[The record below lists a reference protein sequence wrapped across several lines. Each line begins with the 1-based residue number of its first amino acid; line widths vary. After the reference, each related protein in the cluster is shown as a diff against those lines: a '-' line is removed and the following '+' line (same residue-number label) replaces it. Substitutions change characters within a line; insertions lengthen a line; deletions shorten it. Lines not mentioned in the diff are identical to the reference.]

1 MNRKILDVTMLCTL
15 CICLMVAA
23 NIEEKNTIRESRE
36 EISSAYVI
44 SAADGTEVPVAG
56 VCRVLSGYSFTTES
70 DEATGITKNPRTMV
84 ASAAPSDAAEEV
96 QVLTEGAEA
105 PEAKVQAS
113 SEEAE
118 APEAET
124 SPETVE
130 TTAGAENRW
139 NITLT
144 QEEIDLLAK
153 IVWLESQGE
162 PTEGQ
167 EAVVEVVFN
176 RMASEKY
183 PDTLYDVLSQGNP
196 TQFCSWKNRERANPT
211 EKEYTS
217 IHEVL
222 NGNTHI
228 LRNDTLYFSTEPLTP
243 RLDRKIGGHSFCY

>member
-56 VCRVLSGYSFTTES
+56 VCSVLSGYSFTTES

-84 ASAAPSDAAEEV
+84 ASAAPSDAAQEV
-96 QVLTEGAEA
+96 QA
-105 PEAKVQAS
+105 AS
-113 SEEAE
+113 GEAE
-118 APEAET
+118 APEAAE
-124 SPETVE
+124 SKPAAAE
-130 TTAGAENRW
+130 TTTGAENRW

-243 RLDRKIGGHSFCY
+243 RLDQKIGGHSFCY

>member
-1 MNRKILDVTMLCTL
+1 MLCTL

-44 SAADGTEVPVAG
+44 SAADGTEIPVAG

-84 ASAAPSDAAEEV
+84 ASAAPSDAAQEV
-96 QVLTEGAEA
+96 QAASEKAETPA
-105 PEAKVQAS
+105 
-113 SEEAE
+113 
-118 APEAET
+118 AET
-124 SPETVE
+124 SPETLE
-130 TTAGAENRW
+130 TTTGAENRW

>member
-1 MNRKILDVTMLCTL
+1 MLCTL

-84 ASAAPSDAAEEV
+84 ASAAPSDAAQEV
-96 QVLTEGAEA
+96 QAASEKAET
-105 PEAKVQAS
+105 PEAKVQAA

-118 APEAET
+118 APEAAESKPAT
-124 SPETVE
+124 AE

-162 PTEGQ
+162 PTEGH

-196 TQFCSWKNRERANPT
+196 TQFCSGKNRERANPT

-243 RLDRKIGGHSFCY
+243 RLDQKIGGHSFCY

>member
-56 VCRVLSGYSFTTES
+56 VCSVLSGYSFTTES

-84 ASAAPSDAAEEV
+84 ASAAPSDAAQEV
-96 QVLTEGAEA
+96 QA
-105 PEAKVQAS
+105 AS
-113 SEEAE
+113 GEAE
-118 APEAET
+118 APEAAE
-124 SPETVE
+124 SKPATVE
-130 TTAGAENRW
+130 TTTGAENRW

-228 LRNDTLYFSTEPLTP
+228 LRHDTLYFSTEPLTP
-243 RLDRKIGGHSFCY
+243 RLDQKIGGHSFCY

>member
-84 ASAAPSDAAEEV
+84 ASAAPSDAAQEV
-96 QVLTEGAEA
+96 QAASEKAETPA
-105 PEAKVQAS
+105 
-113 SEEAE
+113 
-118 APEAET
+118 AET
-124 SPETVE
+124 SPETLE
-130 TTAGAENRW
+130 TTTGAENRW

-243 RLDRKIGGHSFCY
+243 RLDQKIGGHSFCY

>member
-23 NIEEKNTIRESRE
+23 NIEEKNTIQESRE

-70 DEATGITKNPRTMV
+70 DEATGITKNPRIMV
-84 ASAAPSDAAEEV
+84 ASTAPSDAAEEV
-96 QVLTEGAEA
+96 QAPTEDAET
-105 PEAKVQAS
+105 PEAKVQAAS
-113 SEEAE
+113 GEAE
-118 APEAET
+118 APEAAE
-124 SPETVE
+124 SKPATVE
-130 TTAGAENRW
+130 TTTGAENRW

-183 PDTLYDVLSQGNP
+183 PDTLYDALFVNRR
-196 TQFCSWKNRERANPT
+196 KNLFIISVFYEIFR
-211 EKEYTS
+211 K
-217 IHEVL
+217 
-222 NGNTHI
+222 
-228 LRNDTLYFSTEPLTP
+228 
-243 RLDRKIGGHSFCY
+243 RLPYSSF

>member
-56 VCRVLSGYSFTTES
+56 VCSVLSGYSFTTES

-84 ASAAPSDAAEEV
+84 ASAAPSDAA
-96 QVLTEGAEA
+96 QD
-105 PEAKVQAS
+105 VQAAS
-113 SEEAE
+113 GEAE
-118 APEAET
+118 APEAAE
-124 SPETVE
+124 SKPATVE
-130 TTAGAENRW
+130 TTTGAENRW

-162 PTEGQ
+162 PTEG
-167 EAVVEVVFN
+167 
-176 RMASEKY
+176 
-183 PDTLYDVLSQGNP
+183 
-196 TQFCSWKNRERANPT
+196 
-211 EKEYTS
+211 
-217 IHEVL
+217 
-222 NGNTHI
+222 
-228 LRNDTLYFSTEPLTP
+228 
-243 RLDRKIGGHSFCY
+243 

>member
-1 MNRKILDVTMLCTL
+1 MLCTL

-56 VCRVLSGYSFTTES
+56 VCSVLSGYSFTTES

-84 ASAAPSDAAEEV
+84 ASVAPSDAAQEV
-96 QVLTEGAEA
+96 QAASEKAETPA
-105 PEAKVQAS
+105 
-113 SEEAE
+113 
-118 APEAET
+118 AET
-124 SPETVE
+124 SPETLE
-130 TTAGAENRW
+130 TTTGAENRW

>member
-23 NIEEKNTIRESRE
+23 NIEEKNTIRESGE

-56 VCRVLSGYSFTTES
+56 VCSVLSGYSFTTES

-84 ASAAPSDAAEEV
+84 ASAAPSDAAQEV
-96 QVLTEGAEA
+96 QA
-105 PEAKVQAS
+105 AS
-113 SEEAE
+113 GEAE
-118 APEAET
+118 APEAAE
-124 SPETVE
+124 SKPATVE
-130 TTAGAENRW
+130 TTTGAENRW

-243 RLDRKIGGHSFCY
+243 RLDQKIGGHSFCY

>member
-56 VCRVLSGYSFTTES
+56 VCSVLSGYSFTTES

-84 ASAAPSDAAEEV
+84 ASAAPSDAAQEV
-96 QVLTEGAEA
+96 QA
-105 PEAKVQAS
+105 AS
-113 SEEAE
+113 GEAE
-118 APEAET
+118 APEAAE
-124 SPETVE
+124 SKPATVE
-130 TTAGAENRW
+130 TTTGAENRW

-176 RMASEKY
+176 RKASEKY

-243 RLDRKIGGHSFCY
+243 RLDQKIGGHSFCY

>member
-56 VCRVLSGYSFTTES
+56 ACSVLSGYSFTTES

-84 ASAAPSDAAEEV
+84 ASAAPSDAAQEV
-96 QVLTEGAEA
+96 QA
-105 PEAKVQAS
+105 AS
-113 SEEAE
+113 GEAE
-118 APEAET
+118 APEAAE
-124 SPETVE
+124 SKPATVE
-130 TTAGAENRW
+130 TTTGAENRW

-243 RLDRKIGGHSFCY
+243 RLDQKIGGHSFCY

>member
-1 MNRKILDVTMLCTL
+1 MNRKILDVTILCTL

-56 VCRVLSGYSFTTES
+56 VCSVLSGYSFTTES

-84 ASAAPSDAAEEV
+84 ASAAPSDAAQEV
-96 QVLTEGAEA
+96 QA
-105 PEAKVQAS
+105 AS
-113 SEEAE
+113 GEAE
-118 APEAET
+118 APEAAE
-124 SPETVE
+124 SKPATVE
-130 TTAGAENRW
+130 TTTGAENRW

-243 RLDRKIGGHSFCY
+243 RLDQKIGGHSFCY

>member
-56 VCRVLSGYSFTTES
+56 VCSVLSGYSFTTES

-84 ASAAPSDAAEEV
+84 ASAAPSDAAQEV
-96 QVLTEGAEA
+96 QA
-105 PEAKVQAS
+105 AS
-113 SEEAE
+113 GEAE
-118 APEAET
+118 APEAAESKPAT
-124 SPETVE
+124 AE

-243 RLDRKIGGHSFCY
+243 RLDQKIGGHSFCY

>member
-84 ASAAPSDAAEEV
+84 ASAAPSDAAQEV
-96 QVLTEGAEA
+96 QAASEKAETPA
-105 PEAKVQAS
+105 
-113 SEEAE
+113 
-118 APEAET
+118 AET
-124 SPETVE
+124 SPETLE
-130 TTAGAENRW
+130 TTTGAENRW

>member
-44 SAADGTEVPVAG
+44 SAADKAEVPVAG

-84 ASAAPSDAAEEV
+84 ASTAPSDAAEEV
-96 QVLTEGAEA
+96 QTPLEAAESKPA
-105 PEAKVQAS
+105 T
-113 SEEAE
+113 
-118 APEAET
+118 AET
-124 SPETVE
+124 
-130 TTAGAENRW
+130 TTGAENRW

-183 PDTLYDVLSQGNP
+183 PDTLYDVLRQGNP

-243 RLDRKIGGHSFCY
+243 RLDQKIGGHSFCY

>member
-1 MNRKILDVTMLCTL
+1 MLCTL

-84 ASAAPSDAAEEV
+84 ASAAQEV
-96 QVLTEGAEA
+96 QAASEKAET
-105 PEAKVQAS
+105 PEAKVQAA

-118 APEAET
+118 APEAAESKPAT
-124 SPETVE
+124 AE

-243 RLDRKIGGHSFCY
+243 RLDQKIGGHSFCY

>member
-56 VCRVLSGYSFTTES
+56 VCSVLSGYSFTTES

-84 ASAAPSDAAEEV
+84 ASAAPSDAAQEV
-96 QVLTEGAEA
+96 QA
-105 PEAKVQAS
+105 AS
-113 SEEAE
+113 GEAE
-118 APEAET
+118 APEAAE
-124 SPETVE
+124 SKPATVE
-130 TTAGAENRW
+130 TTTGAENRW

-243 RLDRKIGGHSFCY
+243 ILDQKIGGHSFCY

>member
-1 MNRKILDVTMLCTL
+1 MLCTL

-84 ASAAPSDAAEEV
+84 ASAAPSDAAQEV
-96 QVLTEGAEA
+96 QAASEKAETPA
-105 PEAKVQAS
+105 
-113 SEEAE
+113 
-118 APEAET
+118 AET
-124 SPETVE
+124 SPETLE
-130 TTAGAENRW
+130 TTTGAENRW

>member
-1 MNRKILDVTMLCTL
+1 MLCTL

-44 SAADGTEVPVAG
+44 SAADKAEVPVAG

-84 ASAAPSDAAEEV
+84 ASAAPSDAAQEV
-96 QVLTEGAEA
+96 QAASEKAETPA
-105 PEAKVQAS
+105 
-113 SEEAE
+113 
-118 APEAET
+118 AET
-124 SPETVE
+124 SPETLE
-130 TTAGAENRW
+130 TTTGAENRW

>member
-1 MNRKILDVTMLCTL
+1 MLCTL

-44 SAADGTEVPVAG
+44 SAADKAEVPVAG

-84 ASAAPSDAAEEV
+84 ASA
-96 QVLTEGAEA
+96 
-105 PEAKVQAS
+105 
-113 SEEAE
+113 
-118 APEAET
+118 ET
-124 SPETVE
+124 PAETVE
-130 TTAGAENRW
+130 TTTGAENRW

-243 RLDRKIGGHSFCY
+243 RLDQKIGGHSFCY

>member
-44 SAADGTEVPVAG
+44 SAADKAEVPVAG

-84 ASAAPSDAAEEV
+84 ASAAPSDAAQEV
-96 QVLTEGAEA
+96 QAASEKAETPA
-105 PEAKVQAS
+105 
-113 SEEAE
+113 
-118 APEAET
+118 AET
-124 SPETVE
+124 SPETLE
-130 TTAGAENRW
+130 TTTGAENRW

>member
-84 ASAAPSDAAEEV
+84 ASAAPSDAAQEV
-96 QVLTEGAEA
+96 QAASEKAETPA
-105 PEAKVQAS
+105 
-113 SEEAE
+113 
-118 APEAET
+118 AET
-124 SPETVE
+124 SPETLE
-130 TTAGAENRW
+130 TTTGAENRW

-243 RLDRKIGGHSFCY
+243 RLDRKISGHSFCY

>member
-1 MNRKILDVTMLCTL
+1 MNRKILDVTILSTL

-56 VCRVLSGYSFTTES
+56 VCSVLSGYSFTTES

-84 ASAAPSDAAEEV
+84 ASAAPSDAAQEV
-96 QVLTEGAEA
+96 QA
-105 PEAKVQAS
+105 AS
-113 SEEAE
+113 GEAE
-118 APEAET
+118 APEAAE
-124 SPETVE
+124 SKPATVE
-130 TTAGAENRW
+130 TTTGAENRW

-243 RLDRKIGGHSFCY
+243 RLDQKIGGHSFCY

>member
-56 VCRVLSGYSFTTES
+56 VCSVLSGYSFTTES

-84 ASAAPSDAAEEV
+84 ASAAPSDAAQEV
-96 QVLTEGAEA
+96 QA
-105 PEAKVQAS
+105 AS
-113 SEEAE
+113 GEAE
-118 APEAET
+118 APEAAE
-124 SPETVE
+124 SKPATVE
-130 TTAGAENRW
+130 TTTGAENRW

-243 RLDRKIGGHSFCY
+243 CSI

>member
-56 VCRVLSGYSFTTES
+56 VCSVLSGYSFTTES

-84 ASAAPSDAAEEV
+84 ASAAPSDAAQEV
-96 QVLTEGAEA
+96 QA
-105 PEAKVQAS
+105 AS
-113 SEEAE
+113 GEAE
-118 APEAET
+118 APEAAE
-124 SPETVE
+124 SKPATVE
-130 TTAGAENRW
+130 TTTGAENRW

-176 RMASEKY
+176 RMGSEKY

-243 RLDRKIGGHSFCY
+243 RLDQKIGGHSFCY

>member
-84 ASAAPSDAAEEV
+84 ASAAPSDAAQEV
-96 QVLTEGAEA
+96 QTPLEEAET
-105 PEAKVQAS
+105 PEAKV
-113 SEEAE
+113 
-118 APEAET
+118 
-124 SPETVE
+124 E
-130 TTAGAENRW
+130 TTTGAENRW

-243 RLDRKIGGHSFCY
+243 RLDQKIGGHSFCY

>member
-56 VCRVLSGYSFTTES
+56 VCSVLSGYSFTTES

-84 ASAAPSDAAEEV
+84 ASAAPSDAAQEV
-96 QVLTEGAEA
+96 QA
-105 PEAKVQAS
+105 AS
-113 SEEAE
+113 GEAE
-118 APEAET
+118 APEAAE
-124 SPETVE
+124 SKPATVE
-130 TTAGAENRW
+130 TTTGAENRW

-243 RLDRKIGGHSFCY
+243 RLDQKIGGHSFCY

>member
-1 MNRKILDVTMLCTL
+1 MLCTL

-84 ASAAPSDAAEEV
+84 ASAAPSDAAQEV
-96 QVLTEGAEA
+96 QAASEKAET
-105 PEAKVQAS
+105 PEAKVQAA

-118 APEAET
+118 APEAAESKPAT
-124 SPETVE
+124 AE

-167 EAVVEVVFN
+167 EAVVEVVLTGWLPKN
-176 RMASEKY
+176 IQIPCMTCS
-183 PDTLYDVLSQGNP
+183 SQGNP
-196 TQFCSWKNRERANPT
+196 TQFCSWKNRERAKPT

-243 RLDRKIGGHSFCY
+243 RLDQKIGGHSFCY

>member
-84 ASAAPSDAAEEV
+84 ASAAPSDAAQEV
-96 QVLTEGAEA
+96 QAASEKAEA
-105 PEAKVQAS
+105 PEA
-113 SEEAE
+113 AE
-118 APEAET
+118 SKPATA
-124 SPETVE
+124 E

-243 RLDRKIGGHSFCY
+243 RLDQKIGGHSFCY

>member
-23 NIEEKNTIRESRE
+23 NIEEKNTIQESRE

-84 ASAAPSDAAEEV
+84 ASTAPSDA
-96 QVLTEGAEA
+96 
-105 PEAKVQAS
+105 EAKVQAA

-118 APEAET
+118 APEAAE
-124 SPETVE
+124 SKPATVE

-144 QEEIDLLAK
+144 KEEIDLLAK

>member
-44 SAADGTEVPVAG
+44 SAADKAEVPVAG
-56 VCRVLSGYSFTTES
+56 VCSVLSGYSFTTES

-84 ASAAPSDAAEEV
+84 ASAAPSDAAQEV
-96 QVLTEGAEA
+96 QAASEKAETPA
-105 PEAKVQAS
+105 
-113 SEEAE
+113 
-118 APEAET
+118 AET
-124 SPETVE
+124 SPETLE
-130 TTAGAENRW
+130 TTTGAENRW

-243 RLDRKIGGHSFCY
+243 RLDQKIGGHSFCY